1 MLTIQQRKMIIEF
14 LKENAFKNS
23 FNGKDDSCGQLFA
36 GTIKYASMVFISH
49 LYLGG
54 SYTINEEDKN
64 KMKDLLCEVNKII
77 DKYQIN
83 ELYEAENI

>member
-54 SYTINEEDKN
+54 SYSINEEDKN
-64 KMKDLLCEVNKII
+64 KMKDLLCEINKII

-83 ELYEAENI
+83 ELYEPNYG